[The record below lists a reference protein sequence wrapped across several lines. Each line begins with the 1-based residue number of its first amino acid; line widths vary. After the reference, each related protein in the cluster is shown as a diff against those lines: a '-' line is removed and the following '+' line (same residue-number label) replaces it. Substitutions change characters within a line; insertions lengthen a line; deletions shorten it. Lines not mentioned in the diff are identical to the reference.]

1 MLRRRLLPV
10 YVTAVIVTATAI
22 LVVGLSEASLDTLRE
37 VPTSGAL
44 FAALFLLAE
53 LFPIRVYSRTD
64 AGTFTTSAAFGY
76 ALLLSTPLPLALLA
90 IALGSIAGDLR
101 WRRPPVRTAFNAAQL
116 TIAFAL
122 GALILQLLLGSV
134 SFGPDDEVGV
144 SLVLALIP
152 SGAAMYV
159 TNIVLIGI
167 AISLDAGVRIRA
179 VLNEDFATVDVVAHF
194 MLLGLAPIFVVV
206 TQRAILLAPLVFLTV
221 YAVYRSTQ
229 AALQRQYEATHDQLT
244 GLPNRRLLND
254 RLAIL
259 TDAALNDES
268 DLTLML
274 LDLDH
279 FKEVNDNL
287 GHHVGDRLL
296 QAVGDRLRQVPGTD
310 TVARLGGDEFA
321 IVVSG
326 TRKIDEIEAIAQEL
340 LANIQERFVIDD
352 FPLHI
357 GGSLGIATFPVH
369 GRDIEELTQRADA
382 AMYAA
387 KRAGRDYVFAQV
399 ERHSVSPGRL
409 SLLNDVHD
417 AIERGEFRL
426 VHQPKIDIATGRVA
440 GFEAL
445 VRWDHPTLGML
456 NPDLFIPMV
465 EHTDLIGPLTRH
477 VMDLALAANGEW
489 HRAGFDL
496 RVAINISARDLQDRR
511 LPDGV
516 REALTKARTAASQL
530 EFEITENAIMADHG
544 RASAV
549 LADLHELGVTLTIDD
564 FGTGYSSLRHL
575 RALPIDTI
583 KIDRSFV
590 GGMERS
596 GADAVIAGSVI
607 QLAHGLGMTVVAEGV
622 ERATTLDLLS
632 RHGCDEAQGY
642 LLSKPMCAEDVVP
655 WLRRYEPVRVTS
667 FDPARTIGMTP

>member
-1 MLRRRLLPV
+1 MLRRHLLHV
-10 YVTAVIVTATAI
+10 YVTAVIATATTI
-22 LVVGLSEASLDTLRE
+22 LVWGLHGSTLSTLRD
-37 VPTSGAL
+37 VPVSGLL
-44 FAALFLLAE
+44 FAGLFLLAE

-64 AGTFTTSAAFGY
+64 AGSFTTSAAFGY
-76 ALLLSTPLPLALLA
+76 ALLLSSPLPVALLA
-90 IALGSIAGDLR
+90 IAIGSLAGDLR
-101 WRRPPVRTAFNAAQL
+101 SRRPLMRAAFNAAQL

-122 GALILQLLLGSV
+122 GALVLQLLLGSV
-134 SFGPDDEVGV
+134 AFAPGDQVGL
-144 SLVLALIP
+144 SLVLALLP
-152 SGAAMYV
+152 SGAVMYV
-159 TNIVLIGI
+159 TNIGLIGI
-167 AISLDAGVRIRA
+167 AISLDADVRIRA
-179 VLNEDFATVDVVAHF
+179 VLNEDFATVDVIAHF

-206 TQRAILLAPLVFLTV
+206 TQRNLFLAPLLFLTV

-244 GLPNRRLLND
+244 GLPNRRHLNA

-259 TDAALNDES
+259 TDAAVNGEAE
-268 DLTLML
+268 LTLML
-274 LDLDH
+274 LDLDR

-287 GHHVGDRLL
+287 GHQVGDSLLRLV
-296 QAVGDRLRQVPGTD
+296 ADRLRTVSGTD

-321 IVVSG
+321 IVVTG
-326 TRKIDEIEAIAQEL
+326 TGRIDEIESIAKEVL
-340 LANIQERFVIDD
+340 SGIQRRFMVDD

-357 GGSLGIATFPVH
+357 GGSLGIATFPLH
-369 GRDIEELTQRADA
+369 GRDTEELTRRADA

-387 KRAGRDYVFAQV
+387 KRAGRDYVFAEV
-399 ERHSVSPGRL
+399 EGHSVSPGRL
-409 SLLNDVHD
+409 SLLNDVTG

-426 VHQPKIDIATGRVA
+426 VHQPKIAITSGRVT

-445 VRWDHPTLGML
+445 IRWQHPTLGPL

-477 VMDLALAANGEW
+477 VIDLALAANGEW
-489 HRAGFDL
+489 RRAGFDL
-496 RVAINISARDLQDRR
+496 RVAVNISARDLQDRR
-511 LPDGV
+511 FPAGV
-516 REALTKARTAASQL
+516 AEALQVARTAADQL
-530 EFEITENAIMADHG
+530 ELEITENSIMADHG
-544 RASAV
+544 RTSAV
-549 LADLHELGVTLTIDD
+549 LSDLHELGVTLTIDD

-590 GGMERS
+590 GGMEGS

-607 QLAHGLGMTVVAEGV
+607 QLAHGLGMSVVAEGV

-632 RHGCDEAQGY
+632 RHDCDEAQGY
-642 LLSKPMCAEDVVP
+642 LLSEPMAAEEVVP

-667 FDPARTIGMTP
+667 LDATAALEVTT